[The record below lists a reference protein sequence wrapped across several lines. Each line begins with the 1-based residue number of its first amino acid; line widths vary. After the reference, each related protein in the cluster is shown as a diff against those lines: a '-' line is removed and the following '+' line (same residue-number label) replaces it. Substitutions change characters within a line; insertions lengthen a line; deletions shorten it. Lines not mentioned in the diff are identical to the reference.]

1 MRQFSKSV
9 WTPQR
14 CGRDDSPR
22 SRQTPTGLR
31 SPQERPNHSRFVSI
45 LHFITVLLG
54 VFTVGAAD
62 GAKASP
68 NILFVLSD
76 DHSYPYLHCYGAVE
90 MKTPNLDRLA
100 AEGIKFHRMFT
111 TAPQCVP
118 SRASLM
124 TGRSPVACRITRFS
138 SPLPRDELT
147 FPEILRKDAGYF
159 VGVLGRTYHLDGSGR
174 GPEVSDQVFEEHH
187 LKTFPERFDYVDASN
202 QERVPERMKEFFDK
216 RPKEKPYFLWVNFND
231 PHHPWN
237 TGTHPPDPTKVRV
250 PGYLPDLPGVRGDL
264 SRYMG
269 EIEHADGDFQTV
281 LDIVKERAGLENT
294 LVIFMGDNGMAFP
307 SGKGSLHDPGLNVPL
322 LAWWPGV
329 IKPGGESRALIS
341 GEDIAPTCL
350 EAAGLKVPE
359 RISGV
364 SFLPALRGGSFPAE
378 RKYIFGE
385 RGPHGGATFNEHT
398 TASSVDYSRCVR
410 SGRYKLIYNITPN
423 LTYTPVDSGGDP
435 SWQEMVQAHADKN
448 LATEFETL
456 YFTSPR
462 PVYELYDLE
471 SDPSELINIYGRK
484 ELSDVTQN
492 LKEALQRKMILDFDY
507 LPLPIASDQKKV
519 AAKALK
525 ETSPARE
532 ELFEKLD
539 LNHDG
544 KLDKT
549 EFTAKR
555 DPEEA
560 AAWFE
565 ARDAD
570 KDGFVSREEF
580 IRASVAN
587 PPKLKK

>member
-1 MRQFSKSV
+1 MRNSF
-9 WTPQR
+9 
-14 CGRDDSPR
+14 
-22 SRQTPTGLR
+22 LYAAAL
-31 SPQERPNHSRFVSI
+31 FVSAC
-45 LHFITVLLG
+45 VLR
-54 VFTVGAAD
+54 AD
-62 GAKASP
+62 TGAKASP

-76 DHSYPYLHCYGAVE
+76 DHSYPYLHCYGATE

-118 SRASLM
+118 SRASIM

-138 SPLPRDELT
+138 SPLPRDEIT
-147 FPEILRKDAGYF
+147 FPEILRKEGGYF

-174 GPEVSDQVFEEHH
+174 GPEVSDRVFDAHH
-187 LKTFPERFDYVDASN
+187 LYTFTERFDYVDASN
-202 QERVPERMKEFFDK
+202 QEAVPLRMKEFFDH

-237 TGTHPPDPTKVRV
+237 TGKNPPDPSKVRV

-264 SRYMG
+264 SRYEG

-281 LDIVKERAGLENT
+281 LNIVKERAGLENT
-294 LVIFMGDNGMAFP
+294 LVLFMGDNGMAFP

-350 EAAGLKVPE
+350 EAAGLRVPD

-364 SFLPALRGGSFPAE
+364 SFLPVLRDGAFPAE

-385 RGPHGGATFNEHT
+385 RGPHGGATFNERT

-410 SGRYKLIYNITPN
+410 SGHYKLIYNITPN
-423 LTYTPVDSGGDP
+423 LTYTPVDSAGDP
-435 SWQEMVQAHADKN
+435 GWREMVKAHEGKN

-471 SDPSELINIYGRK
+471 SDPNELINIYGRK
-484 ELSDVTQN
+484 ELAETERE
-492 LKEALQRKMILDFDY
+492 LKEALQEKMILDFDY
-507 LPLPIASDQKKV
+507 LPLPIASDAKKAQGK
-519 AAKALK
+519 AANKV
-525 ETSPARE
+525 SPERE
-532 ELFEKLD
+532 KLFEKLD
-539 LNHDG
+539 ANHDG
-544 KLDKT
+544 KLDKA
-549 EFTAKR
+549 EFSANR

-560 AAWFE
+560 AAWFA
-565 ARDAD
+565 ARDTD
-570 KDGFVSREEF
+570 GDGFVSRQEF
-580 IRASVAN
+580 ILVVVPN
-587 PPKLKK
+587 PPKIKTK

>member
-1 MRQFSKSV
+1 MRGHQVRIFIALAAAAFSA
-9 WTPQR
+9 Q
-14 CGRDDSPR
+14 
-22 SRQTPTGLR
+22 
-31 SPQERPNHSRFVSI
+31 
-45 LHFITVLLG
+45 
-54 VFTVGAAD
+54 AAED
-62 GAKASP
+62 VAKRP

-76 DHSYPYLHCYGAVE
+76 DHSYPYLHCYGATE

-118 SRASLM
+118 SRASIM

-138 SPLPRDELT
+138 SPLPREEIT
-147 FPEILRKDAGYF
+147 FPEILRKEGGYF

-174 GPEVSDQVFEEHH
+174 GPDVSDRVFDEHH
-187 LKTFPERFDYVDASN
+187 LCTFTERFDYVDASN
-202 QERVPERMKEFFDK
+202 QEAVPSRMKAFFDL

-237 TGTHPPDPTKVRV
+237 TGENPPDPSKVRV

-264 SRYMG
+264 SRYEG
-269 EIEHADGDFQTV
+269 EIEHADGDFQKV
-281 LDIVKERAGLENT
+281 LDIVKARAGLENT

-329 IKPGGESRALIS
+329 IKPGGESRALVS

-364 SFLPALRGGSFPAE
+364 SFLPALRGGAFPSE

-385 RGPHGGATFNEHT
+385 RGPHGGATFDERTKAN
-398 TASSVDYSRCVR
+398 SVDYSRCVR
-410 SGRYKLIYNITPN
+410 SGRYKLIYNVTPN
-423 LTYTPVDSGGDP
+423 LVYAPVDSTGDP
-435 SWQEMVQAHADKN
+435 GWQEMVKAHEAKN
-448 LATEFETL
+448 LATEFEAL

-462 PVYELYDLE
+462 PVYELYDLD
-471 SDPSELINIYGRK
+471 SDPNELINIYGRK
-484 ELSDVTQN
+484 ELADVTQE
-492 LKEALQRKMILDFDY
+492 LKETLQRKMILDFDY
-507 LPLPIASDQKKV
+507 LPLPIASDPKKSQ
-519 AAKALK
+519 AKAANK
-525 ETSPARE
+525 VSPERE
-532 ELFEKLD
+532 KLFEKLD
-539 LNHDG
+539 ANHDG

-549 EFTAKR
+549 EFAAKR

-565 ARDAD
+565 ARDTD

-580 IRASVAN
+580 IRANVAN